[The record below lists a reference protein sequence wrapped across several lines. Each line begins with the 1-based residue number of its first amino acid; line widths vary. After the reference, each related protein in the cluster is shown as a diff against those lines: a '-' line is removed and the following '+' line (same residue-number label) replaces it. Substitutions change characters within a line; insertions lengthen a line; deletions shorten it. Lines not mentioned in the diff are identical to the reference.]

1 MKYIL
6 PSEAQKLIFKMRL
19 GHKYL
24 DTNFK
29 RYKVKDFGIEK
40 LGKLIRF
47 DHDFQRALTGQEL
60 GSYSRNDAMNRW
72 IFNLK
77 DSRYCFYSEEEVD
90 NWIVKNYVSTL

>member
-29 RYKVKDFGIEK
+29 RYNVKDFGIQK
-40 LGKLIRF
+40 LNNLVRF
-47 DHDFQRALTGQEL
+47 DHDFQRALTKQDL
-60 GSYSRNDAMNRW
+60 GNYSNNFTLNRW
-72 IFNLK
+72 IFKLK

-90 NWIVKNYVSTL
+90 KWIVDNY